1 MESRRL
7 KNFVPTAGTEGYTR
21 VDVCGSV
28 EGYPARRIVEDEE
41 NQFMFWHGVLAAGVG
56 LL

>member
-21 VDVCGSV
+21 VDACGSV